1 MECSTR
7 WGLELE
13 AEHKLRG
20 HPIGSV
26 VQIGAREFMCI
37 TQRDIV
43 RFELARVIEVYPFH
57 LMSLVAIRELGIVV
71 GVTATNPEFWVFQC
85 DNMKNPVKTG
95 VKVEDASVFNLAYS
109 AKSKVLITFGEC
121 IKCWNFEYSA
131 PRRAY
136 FDPPTVS
143 IRFKNVVTRTASSI
157 MNPPVL
163 EQKRERLLIQE
174 AGGLQSYSLRGTLMD
189 TVVKLQS
196 QSTMGYYERSRK
208 FLTSNSEQG
217 VVLWNEFGMS
227 SKRFVSLGGDASLAI
242 RFLNGEFAVLLDA
255 KGSLRILDVKTSRVY
270 YGYQYEKPVNRLF
283 VFNDPY
289 PRIVACTE
297 SGVTVL
303 KAVLPWK
310 FWTSAISKPV
320 FMKRCPK
327 LKEPARMMVLCAN
340 SHVMLLSPANA
351 RTLTAITLQTTSK
364 AITHF
369 YDRGTED
376 LPELKRDQ
384 IMLPLQDGTMPV
396 YSTGQNPCER
406 ISTIDMKI
414 LSMALVNYRDKPCFC
429 FGTSMGNIMYYDYE
443 TLSPKGRNVVSQ
455 YPIVRICYHK
465 ESDSLLLV
473 FSDRVL
479 QWKIKE
485 EKTIGQMNFTPSS
498 VYMELDDVYVF
509 GYKDGTIQSLCVKD
523 GLVASHE
530 TSSLRLHD
538 DEITGFS
545 RGSTFFVTSS
555 VDLSV
560 RVWSNDFMLIHQVI
574 LPLPLGSC
582 AVLNGKRHILVSTDS
597 EIMFIDGRLI
607 FGGEVDEEDE
617 KYDNYDRLRDALD
630 NQTTAFDDDKEEE
643 EAGETLLVAKEGQ
656 DDEQEEADWEPRR
669 PKGRGRYMTF
679 AQSLRKHNELA
690 KAINEQKAKEGT
702 DATTSAAA
710 ANAQSSEEKKR
721 KLQEMMAIT
730 SGQNPK
736 KSAPPPQSTYTLP
749 PRPTDTIEL
758 SKTEDKEE
766 QKDAQQGAEE
776 ESEDEES
783 SGSATTQ
790 KAKKTKRAS
799 NTTETE
805 QKEKAKTKQGVAK
818 AANPAEQHETKTKS
832 SSALEK
838 QAPAKREE
846 KPPAPKQETQKSQA
860 KPAQE
865 TEAANKG
872 KAKKDNETDKSEK
885 KQAEATTTS
894 KPKQTNE
901 AATKHEEKGSA
912 ESGKVKQSTGQT
924 KDHKE
929 KESKESHEK
938 PKPKEK
944 SEKKESAKNEAKAE
958 KAHEESKEL
967 KHKIRTES
975 AKNEAKAEKAIEESK
990 ERKHKDKTESAKSEE
1005 KKHSEAKKDEAKK
1018 SVREHAQQPE
1028 KQAPKSHEGK
1038 DTTKN
1043 VSRERKETSRASSE
1057 SPTKHGGADAN
1068 QHKTERQ
1075 KGTLLNSPEKEN
1087 TQKER
1092 SKTSVKRKSP
1102 DKHEKSGSKSHR
1114 GEPTARSS
1122 TTFSRKKHHQ
1132 KELKHN
1138 DGTVPEIKPSCELR
1152 RPSYEAE
1159 PFKRPSARGSVKQ
1172 IRTWVPRAFRDYE
1185 QKLAAAQDSKAM
1197 FSKPVVRLARRVPT
1211 PTKRLAPIPCCST
1224 LFARSVRP
1232 KTPPKRTGLIVN
1244 HCAAPVNVF
1253 LDMEM
1258 VRLILDSDD
1267 PRFAALAA
1275 QLRPWMRYQEL
1286 SNSYNVSVTY
1296 RVRPR
1301 IELLNQSP
1309 SPVTPAQVS
1318 FEQLSA
1324 RLHQREIDMHTTKLE
1339 TPVQQDQPPPPPAQT
1354 DVVDEERV
1362 GEDGEPITVINHPSP
1377 RLALPIRSYE
1387 QGDAP
1392 PPPEPLAPLEPIQP
1406 IGSGRQ
1412 GEYVSQSARSR
1423 MLRPFFA
1430 YPRQRH
1436 PIIKP
1441 PVSTRSL
1448 YVRGHGL
1455 KTHR

>member
-7 WGLELE
+7 WGLEVE

-43 RFELARVIEVYPFH
+43 RFELSRVIDIYPFH

-95 VKVEDASVFNLAYS
+95 VKVEDASVFNMAYS

-174 AGGLQSYSLRGTLMD
+174 GGGLQSYSLRGTVMD
-189 TVVKLQS
+189 TLVRLQS
-196 QSTMGYYERSRK
+196 QATTGYYERSRK
-208 FLTSNSEQG
+208 LLTSNSEQG

-227 SKRFVSLGGDASLAI
+227 SKRFVSLGLDASLAI

-255 KGSLRILDVKTSRVY
+255 KGSLTILDVKTSRVY

-310 FWTSAISKPV
+310 LWTSAISKPV

-406 ISTIDMKI
+406 VSTIDMKI

-443 TLSPKGRNVVSQ
+443 TLSPKGRSVVSQ

-465 ESDSLLLV
+465 DSDSLLLV
-473 FSDRVL
+473 FADRVL
-479 QWKIKE
+479 QWKIKD
-485 EKTIGQMNFTPSS
+485 EKIIGQMNFTPSS

-509 GYKDGTIQSLCVKD
+509 GYGDGTIQSLCVKD

-555 VDLSV
+555 VDSSV

-574 LPLPLGSC
+574 LPLPLGAC
-582 AVLNGKRHILVSTDS
+582 AVLNGKRHILVSTDA

-643 EAGETLLVAKEGQ
+643 ESGETLLVAKDAPES
-656 DDEQEEADWEPRR
+656 EPEEAEREPKR
-669 PKGRGRYMTF
+669 PKARGRYMTF

-690 KAINEQKAKEGT
+690 KAISEQKAKEGPET
-702 DATTSAAA
+702 SSAAA
-710 ANAQSSEEKKR
+710 ANAQSNEEKKR

-730 SGQNPK
+730 AGQSPK
-736 KSAPPPQSTYTLP
+736 KSAPPPPQPYALP
-749 PRPTDTIEL
+749 PRPTESIEL
-758 SKTEDKEE
+758 SKPQDTEG
-766 QKDAQQGAEE
+766 QQDAEGETEE
-776 ESEDEES
+776 EYEDDES

-790 KAKKTKRAS
+790 KGKQTKRVS

-818 AANPAEQHETKTKS
+818 AANPAEQRETKTKS

-838 QAPAKREE
+838 QAPTKREE
-846 KPPAPKQETQKSQA
+846 KPATSRQETQKSQA
-860 KPAQE
+860 KPEQE
-865 TEAANKG
+865 TDAVNKG
-872 KAKKDNETDKSEK
+872 KAKKEHETDKSEK
-885 KQAEATTTS
+885 KQMETSTKS
-894 KPKQTNE
+894 KPKQTHE
-901 AATKHEEKGSA
+901 ATMKNEEKGSA
-912 ESGKVKQSTGQT
+912 ESGKVKTSTGQT
-924 KDHKE
+924 KDTKE
-929 KESKESHEK
+929 KESKESYEK
-938 PKPKEK
+938 PKQKEK
-944 SEKKESAKNEAKAE
+944 VEKKESAKNEGKAE
-958 KAHEESKEL
+958 SALEESKER
-967 KHKIRTES
+967 KHRVRTES
-975 AKNEAKAEKAIEESK
+975 AKNEGKAESSLAESK
-990 ERKHKDKTESAKSEE
+990 ERKHKDRTESEKNEE
-1005 KKHSEAKKDEAKK
+1005 KKHSEGKKDEPKK
-1018 SVREHAQQPE
+1018 SVRERAHQSD
-1028 KQAPKSHEGK
+1028 KQAPKAQEGK
-1038 DTTKN
+1038 DPAKN
-1043 VSRERKETSRASSE
+1043 VARERKDTSRASSE
-1057 SPTKHGGADAN
+1057 SPSKHSGSDVN
-1068 QHKTERQ
+1068 KHKTERQ
-1075 KGTLLNSPEKEN
+1075 KGTLESNPEKEN

-1092 SKTSVKRKSP
+1092 SKTSVRHKST
-1102 DKHEKSGSKSHR
+1102 DKHDKNGSKSHR
-1114 GEPTARSS
+1114 EEPSARSS
-1122 TTFSRKKHHQ
+1122 TTFSRKKHQ
-1132 KELKHN
+1132 MKELKHN
-1138 DGTVPEIKPSCELR
+1138 DGSVPEIKPQCKIN

-1159 PFKRPSARGSVKQ
+1159 PFKRPSARGSVKE

-1185 QKLAAAQDSKAM
+1185 QKLAAAQSNKAM
-1197 FSKPVVRLARRVPT
+1197 ISKPIVRLARRVPT
-1211 PTKRLAPIPCCST
+1211 PIRRPAPIPCCST

-1244 HCAAPVNVF
+1244 HLAAPVNVV

-1258 VRLILDSDD
+1258 VRLILESNDE
-1267 PRFAALAA
+1267 RFAALAA
-1275 QLRPWMRYQEL
+1275 QLRPWVRYQEL

-1296 RVRPR
+1296 RVKPR
-1301 IELLNQSP
+1301 AELQSQAP
-1309 SPVTPAQVS
+1309 SPVAAAQ
-1318 FEQLSA
+1318 FQELSQ
-1324 RLHQREIDMHTTKLE
+1324 RLHQREIDMHATKLD
-1339 TPVQQDQPPPPPAQT
+1339 TPARQDPAPVQT
-1354 DVVDEERV
+1354 DIVDEGRV
-1362 GEDGEPITVINHPSP
+1362 GEDGEPITIINHPSP

-1392 PPPEPLAPLEPIQP
+1392 PPPEPLAPLEHIQP
-1406 IGSGRQ
+1406 IGSARHD
-1412 GEYVSQSARSR
+1412 EYVSQSARSR

-1430 YPRQRH
+1430 YPRQRR
-1436 PIIKP
+1436 PIVKP

-1448 YVRGHGL
+1448 YVRGHVL